1 MRISDWSSDVCSSD
15 LENFFRIHNCF
26 RDNCDAIDSILNQID
41 DRFFLAVTNHPLN
54 ELYVDNS
61 ALDQFIEDRQ
71 DRVAIVSHAH
81 DTDSAT
87 RLAASTSHRFIFAN
101 TKSLAA
107 AALLVTPI
115 LRIPPL

>member
-61 ALDQFIEDRQ
+61 ALEQFIEDRK
-71 DRVAIVSHAH
+71 DRVANVRNENENE
-81 DTDSAT
+81 SAT
-87 RLAASTSHRFIFAN
+87 RLAARHSDGCIVEK
-101 TKSLAA
+101 TKRIADRE
-107 AALLVTPI
+107 VTRKRP
-115 LRIPPL
+115 